1 MPNNITTS
9 NIIKPKY
16 IGGKPGHVLDAK
28 YFYYETGPTSNSN
41 LAIVCGGYEKCASDF
56 ELNRSNYPYHVV
68 KYTVK
73 GKGTLRIHSRTHPLQ
88 NGSLSSFSPGTV
100 HIYKADPNDPLEHIF
115 ITFIGKQAK
124 KLLTD
129 STLNTKGVID
139 VPNPD
144 KVLSIFQTVL
154 SNGLKKTE
162 YSQQLNCSY
171 LRILLLELASNIDS
185 SDNPT
190 SISAATYKKAKK
202 YIDDNFS
209 EVYSV
214 RQVADQCRIN
224 IRYMSRLFKQHN
236 YMTPRQ
242 YITGLKMNKAA
253 TMLLSTT
260 FNVNQISYSV
270 GFEDQYHFSRCFKK
284 HFGLS
289 PRHYREKHL

>member
-1 MPNNITTS
+1 M
-9 NIIKPKY
+9 
-16 IGGKPGHVLDAK
+16 
-28 YFYYETGPTSNSN
+28 
-41 LAIVCGGYEKCASDF
+41 
-56 ELNRSNYPYHVV
+56 
-68 KYTVK
+68 
-73 GKGTLRIHSRTHPLQ
+73 
-88 NGSLSSFSPGTV
+88 
-100 HIYKADPNDPLEHIF
+100 
-115 ITFIGKQAK
+115 
-124 KLLTD
+124 
-129 STLNTKGVID
+129 
-139 VPNPD
+139 PNPD

-154 SNGLKKTE
+154 NNGLDKNE

-171 LRILLLELASNIDS
+171 LRILLLELASSIDS

-190 SISAATYKKAKK
+190 SISAETYKKAKK
-202 YIDDNFS
+202 YIDENFS

-253 TMLLSTT
+253 TMLLSST
-260 FNVNQISYSV
+260 FNVNQISHAV